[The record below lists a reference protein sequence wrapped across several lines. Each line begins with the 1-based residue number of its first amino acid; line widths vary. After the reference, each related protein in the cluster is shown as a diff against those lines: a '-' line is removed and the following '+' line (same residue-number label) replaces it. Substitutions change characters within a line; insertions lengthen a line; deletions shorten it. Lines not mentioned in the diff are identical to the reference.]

1 RRMGAMV
8 IYYAC
13 IIHINFALE
22 LLYLLKRLH
31 QNPLCSFKDLSV
43 QRDIGTEK
51 ALSHLCLKTLNHMAG
66 SEEPWDRTGTRDGTR
81 WDRMLRTNLR
91 RAATAIAQSSL
102 KRRSK
107 TRAPRPARG
116 AWPRAP
122 AAGGRQHTE
131 GLASVCRAAPPPGG
145 RSADAFCIFLTKA
158 APGATARR
166 VRKAVALYAVTL
178 RSSLSGSARSGSG
191 RQRPSRRQCVGGGG
205 SAAAAGAAPHLL
217 AAYRSDR
224 SSRRS
229 RRSAER
235 RRPRACCAPTDEGGL
250 GLFISRGPS
259 SRSASCCWS
268 GCFTITSA
276 RTLIQYVNE
285 HGVVSVRVLSQLV
298 ALLAISP
305 PGATCEL
312 DVSQDGRRSLARL
325 GEYHPMTSPALGEAR
340 GSVRLLLT
348 KNHPVPT
355 PASSRSPG
363 NPPGSPQTLR
373 DLQIGITYRDPKQQ
387 FVDHTKSNS
396 VRESNPL
403 HVARQPVAQPPHQPL
418 SCVVG
423 AFTNIQVHMHMTHR
437 PETTIWREIFKLL
450 LSPWAR

>member
-1 RRMGAMV
+1 
-8 IYYAC
+8 
-13 IIHINFALE
+13 
-22 LLYLLKRLH
+22 
-31 QNPLCSFKDLSV
+31 
-43 QRDIGTEK
+43 
-51 ALSHLCLKTLNHMAG
+51 MAG

-325 GEYHPMTSPALGEAR
+325 CMW
-340 GSVRLLLT
+340 
-348 KNHPVPT
+348 
-355 PASSRSPG
+355 
-363 NPPGSPQTLR
+363 
-373 DLQIGITYRDPKQQ
+373 
-387 FVDHTKSNS
+387 
-396 VRESNPL
+396 
-403 HVARQPVAQPPHQPL
+403 L
-418 SCVVG
+418 S
-423 AFTNIQVHMHMTHR
+423 
-437 PETTIWREIFKLL
+437 
-450 LSPWAR
+450 

>member
-1 RRMGAMV
+1 M
-8 IYYAC
+8 
-13 IIHINFALE
+13 
-22 LLYLLKRLH
+22 
-31 QNPLCSFKDLSV
+31 
-43 QRDIGTEK
+43 
-51 ALSHLCLKTLNHMAG
+51 
-66 SEEPWDRTGTRDGTR
+66 
-81 WDRMLRTNLR
+81 
-91 RAATAIAQSSL
+91 
-102 KRRSK
+102 
-107 TRAPRPARG
+107 
-116 AWPRAP
+116 
-122 AAGGRQHTE
+122 
-131 GLASVCRAAPPPGG
+131 
-145 RSADAFCIFLTKA
+145 
-158 APGATARR
+158 
-166 VRKAVALYAVTL
+166 ALYAVTL

-325 GEYHPMTSPALGEAR
+325 CMW
-340 GSVRLLLT
+340 
-348 KNHPVPT
+348 
-355 PASSRSPG
+355 
-363 NPPGSPQTLR
+363 
-373 DLQIGITYRDPKQQ
+373 
-387 FVDHTKSNS
+387 
-396 VRESNPL
+396 
-403 HVARQPVAQPPHQPL
+403 L
-418 SCVVG
+418 S
-423 AFTNIQVHMHMTHR
+423 
-437 PETTIWREIFKLL
+437 
-450 LSPWAR
+450 